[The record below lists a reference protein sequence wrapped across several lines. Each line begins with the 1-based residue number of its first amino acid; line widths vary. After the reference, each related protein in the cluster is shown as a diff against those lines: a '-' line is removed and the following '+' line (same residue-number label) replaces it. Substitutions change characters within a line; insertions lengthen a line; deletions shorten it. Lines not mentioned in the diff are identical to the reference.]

1 MEIYSLIRANIN
13 PKRYRVSADHKCHK
27 VDLYL
32 LTQKDTGSQPIRKV
46 QVDLYLPKRCRV
58 SANHKSLFVP
68 VNPKRYR
75 VSANHK
81 GDKVDLYLLTLKGAG
96 SQQII
101 KITKLI
107 CTC

>member
-1 MEIYSLIRANIN
+1 MEKYSLIRANIN
-13 PKRYRVSADHKCHK
+13 PKRYRASADHKGHK

-58 SANHKSLFVP
+58 SANHK
-68 VNPKRYR
+68 
-75 VSANHK
+75 
-81 GDKVDLYLLTLKGAG
+81 GDKVDLYLLTLKGTG
-96 SQQII
+96 SQPII
-101 KITKLI
+101 KVTKLI